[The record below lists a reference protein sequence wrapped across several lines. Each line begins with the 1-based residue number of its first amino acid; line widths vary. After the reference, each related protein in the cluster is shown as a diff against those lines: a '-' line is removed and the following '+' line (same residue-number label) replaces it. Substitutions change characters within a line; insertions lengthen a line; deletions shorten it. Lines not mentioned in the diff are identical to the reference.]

1 MVKYCD
7 IFIMYISLYKM
18 LKLKFDFVWNQGGE
32 LKNVIYVIVK
42 FFLNIWYKLYYKDRN
57 IFCKYIYVQYCE
69 RFIFI

>member
-18 LKLKFDFVWNQGGE
+18 LKLKFDFIWNQGGE

-57 IFCKYIYVQYCE
+57 IFCKYVYIVLCKIYCY
-69 RFIFI
+69 